1 MLMSGL
7 FISFEG
13 IDFSGKT
20 VQCQRLRE
28 ILEAAG
34 YPVLAIREPG
44 GTRIS
49 ESIRQILL
57 DGDHAAMSA
66 RAEILL
72 YSAARAQIVY
82 EVIQPALAQGKMVL
96 ADRFVD
102 STTAYQG
109 YGRNLDR
116 EFVRH
121 VNEFATTSLLP
132 DVTFFIDVSI
142 AVAAERRRLSGRT
155 ADRLEVEAMAF
166 YQRVREGYSA
176 IARQSAGRVVTIPG
190 ERSIE
195 SITAKICDHLKKKF
209 DLKVSAVK

>member
-1 MLMSGL
+1 MPGL

-57 DGDHAAMSA
+57 DGDHATMSA
-66 RAEILL
+66 RTEILL

-82 EVIQPALAQGKMVL
+82 EVIKPALAQGNIVL

-109 YGRNLDR
+109 FGRNLDR
-116 EFVRH
+116 EFVQH

-132 DVTFFIDVSI
+132 DVTFLIDVSI
-142 AVAAERRRLSGRT
+142 AAAAERHRLSGRT

-166 YQRVREGYSA
+166 HQRVREGYLA
-176 IARQSAGRVVTIPG
+176 IARESAGRVVTIPG
-190 ERSIE
+190 EHSIE
-195 SITAKICDHLKKKF
+195 SITEKICDHLKKKF
-209 DLKVSAVK
+209 DLKMSAVK